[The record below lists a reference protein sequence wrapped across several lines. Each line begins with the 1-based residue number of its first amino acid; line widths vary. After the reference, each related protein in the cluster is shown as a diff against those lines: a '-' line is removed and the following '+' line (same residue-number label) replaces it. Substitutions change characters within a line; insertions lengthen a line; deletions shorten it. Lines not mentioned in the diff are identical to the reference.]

1 MYTVR
6 LFLLISILVLA
17 GGMTLT
23 NSNTFDSV
31 LAVESNCEAK
41 IQSVFGCHL
50 GSDNEGSFVIASA
63 KTAGGGE
70 KESHN
75 IDIDSTDRIS
85 GSSVIVSED
94 NEDNA
99 NPNIESQIP
108 STISAIPFP

>member
-1 MYTVR
+1 MN
-6 LFLLISILVLA
+6 L
-17 GGMTLT
+17 
-23 NSNTFDSV
+23 NTFESV
-31 LAVESNCEAK
+31 LAVESNCDAK

-50 GSDNEGSFVIASA
+50 GSDNEGSFAIASA

-75 IDIDSTDRIS
+75 IGIDSTDSIS
-85 GSSVIVSED
+85 GIGVIISEN